1 MPSRDLTT
9 LPGWESLSSGTHN
22 ITIVAKAA
30 GYKDSE
36 PSAAV
41 SVTKSSVKFVQI
53 FPTTTADNYTLFDNL
68 IQTKK
73 GAYVVEK
80 ANGHE
85 DVILLATGSEVDLA
99 VKTKKLLLEKGVDAK
114 VVSMPSTYLFDL
126 QSEEYKKEILS
137 LPREKVISVEML
149 STFGWHKYS
158 AHPYGID
165 TFGTSA
171 PAKAAIRAYHFLPE
185 DLCEFVLK
193 VVK

>member
-1 MPSRDLTT
+1 MLRSIPNVNVIRPCDSLETYAAWKIALESKTTPTALILSRQN
-9 LPGWESLSSGTHN
+9 LPLQNSSFED
-22 ITIVAKAA
+22 V
-30 GYKDSE
+30 
-36 PSAAV
+36 
-41 SVTKSSVKFVQI
+41 
-53 FPTTTADNYTLFDNL
+53 
-68 IQTKK
+68 KK

-171 PAKAAIRAYHFLPE
+171 PAKDAIRAYHFLPE
-185 DLCEFVLK
+185 DLCDFVLK